1 MHTFTQYVNPHLGK
15 LLTDIKMDKQ
25 YVRGDGC
32 YLYDQE
38 GNQYL
43 DCIAAYGAI
52 PFGYYPTEIWEE
64 IHEFQARQEP
74 TFIQPSALNAAGE
87 LAKVLIENAPKGL
100 KYVTFANSGTEA
112 VEVAIKLCR
121 SATGRMGILS
131 TKNSFHGKTLG
142 ALSATGNPSYQQ
154 AFGAPLDG
162 FVHIEYGN
170 LEALDAE
177 LQANSE
183 KYAALLIEPIQGEG
197 GIVTP
202 PTGYLKKAKEICH
215 KYGVLFVLDE
225 IQTGL
230 GRTGSLFA
238 CLDEDVTPDVMLLAK
253 ALGGGVI
260 PIGACLCTE
269 EVYNEEFANK
279 HSSTF
284 AAGSLAC
291 RVGIKVIDILTRNQ
305 GQLVREIQQ
314 KGQLY
319 RAKLE
324 ELKDR
329 YPRLIKSIRGRGLML
344 GIEFGVDRDT
354 FPGSLIGVIAEQEYL
369 TPIISSYLLNI
380 EQLRVAPTL
389 NGNQVIRVE
398 PPLTITEEQILDSV
412 ERIRNM
418 LEVLNEGHT
427 AKFLSYLIDLN
438 EEKNYPKAVHKKES
452 TATPSGHPSEG
463 RFAFLI
469 HPVDLNNYCEFDET
483 LYIFN
488 ENELMELT
496 SRWNDMVEPFVV
508 SGTKILSTAGHE
520 VYGEFIA
527 IPRTAEELINLPK
540 DQVLNELK
548 AAIQLARN
556 RGAQLVGL
564 GAFTSVV
571 SMGGLY
577 LKDEGM
583 PLTTGNSYT
592 VVSAVE
598 AVLNALLRLE
608 TAPEEATVAIIG
620 ATGSIGKGTAMLI
633 SESVSQL
640 ILIGN
645 PNNHKSSMK
654 RLYKIAGEI
663 YQYLAHLMQQKTH
676 FKRFSIGYKLC
687 KMNLPAPD
695 APLKEFIAFAQE
707 LDPNIAPIVVT
718 TSIPEMVPMADV
730 VISAT
735 NSIDKLIAP
744 NHLKYGSIVCDMS
757 RPGNVSKEVD
767 QARPDVLVIDG
778 GVIQVPGLPSLGWNF
793 GFEKGLAYACMAET
807 MMLALEQHY
816 THTSIGSSGVSLDS
830 ILYTRSL
837 AQKHGFKLA
846 DLRSFDRPL
855 TEDKWQQILE
865 SRMKKIG

>member
-1 MHTFTQYVNPHLGK
+1 MHSFTQYVNPHLGK

-43 DCIAAYGAI
+43 DCIGAYGAI
-52 PFGYYPTEIWEE
+52 PFGYCPTEIWQA
-64 IHEFQARQEP
+64 INKFQVSQEP
-74 TFIQPSALNAAGE
+74 TFIQPSALNAAGA
-87 LAKVLIENAPKGL
+87 LAKILIENAPEGL
-100 KYVTFANSGTEA
+100 QYVTFANSGAES

-131 TKNSFHGKTLG
+131 TKNSFHGKTMG
-142 ALSATGNPSYQQ
+142 ALSATGNPSYQL
-154 AFGAPLDG
+154 AFGAPLVG
-162 FVHIEYGN
+162 FEHIEYGN
-170 LEALDAE
+170 LDALEAE
-177 LQANSE
+177 LQANPE

-197 GIVTP
+197 GIVVP
-202 PTGYLKKAKEICH
+202 PAGYLKKAKEICH
-215 KYGVLFVLDE
+215 NYGVIFVLDE

-238 CLDEDVTPDVMLLAK
+238 CMDEDVTPDVMLLAK
-253 ALGGGVI
+253 ALGGGII

-269 EVYNEEFANK
+269 EVYNKEFADK

-291 RVGIKVIDILTRNQ
+291 RVGIKVMDILTRDQ
-305 GQLVREIQQ
+305 GQLIRDIRQ

-319 RAKLE
+319 REKLE

-329 YPRLIKSIRGRGLML
+329 YPRIVKSIRGRGLML

-369 TPIISSYLLNI
+369 TPIISSYLLNT
-380 EQLRVAPTL
+380 ENLRVAPTL
-389 NGNQVIRVE
+389 NGNHVIRVE

-412 ERIRNM
+412 ERIGNM

-427 AKFLSYLIDLN
+427 AKFLSYLIDLQ
-438 EEKNYPKAVHKKES
+438 EEKKYPKAVHKKES
-452 TATPSGHPSEG
+452 TATPSGQPEEG

-469 HPVDLNNYCEFDET
+469 HPVDLKNYCEFDES
-483 LYIFN
+483 LYAFN
-488 ENELMELT
+488 EDELMQLT
-496 SRWNDMVEPFVV
+496 NRWNDMVEPFVV
-508 SGTKILSTAGHE
+508 SGTKIYSAAGHE
-520 VYGEFIA
+520 AYGEFIA

-540 DQVLNELK
+540 DQVLGELK
-548 AAIQLARN
+548 AAIQLARD

-577 LKDEGM
+577 LKDEDM
-583 PLTTGNSYT
+583 PLTTGNSFT
-592 VVSAVE
+592 VVSAVD
-598 AVLNALLRLE
+598 AVLNALPRLE
-608 TAPEEATVAIIG
+608 TAPEEATVAIVG

-645 PNNHKSSMK
+645 PNNHESSMK

-663 YQYLAHLMQQKTH
+663 YQYLATLMEQKTH
-676 FKRFSIGYKLC
+676 FQRFSIGYKLS
-687 KMNLPAPD
+687 KMKLPAPN
-695 APLKEFIAFAQE
+695 APLKEFVEFANG
-707 LDPNIAPIVVT
+707 LDPNVSPIIIT

-744 NHLKYGSIVCDMS
+744 DHLKYGSIVCDMS

-767 QARPDVLVIDG
+767 QVRPDVLVIDG
-778 GVIQVPGLPSLGWNF
+778 GVIEVPGLPSLGWNF

-816 THTSIGSSGVSLDS
+816 THTSIGSSGVSLES
-830 ILYTRSL
+830 ILFTRSL
-837 AQKHGFKLA
+837 ANKHGFKLA